1 MNCALNV
8 DQQRALFR
16 KVYGDL
22 NDTKSSGRPFLVK
35 DYIQSVYNLIYTKS
49 NDHAMAL
56 DYARLVPHY
65 IMRSMIKDD
74 ALMDYLLDSGFNM
87 KDINSIKKS
96 FTNHIEN
103 VEKYIGN
110 NNEALKEIKELQ
122 EQVIKNGAK
131 LEPNPL
137 KVQGSKP
144 NASQEFRAIPPT
156 ALADRGQEALSWK
169 EGDPNF
175 NVPNPDVAFYYK
187 VKRKIL
193 DLIMEPSADFD
204 SRKINYPG
212 VGPVYLKI
220 MSSSRI
226 PEDQLYPG
234 TPVNSDAHKKG
245 VSIVITD
252 SYGMPM
258 KFNNDLEID
267 FNGGKMAYYHIRKTE
282 GLVDGNN
289 INLAPEDMNSVDA
302 LVRATNIT
310 RDEAIEVI
318 KQQIKF
324 IHDLREYINKNPQ
337 ENEIKANINGGSL
350 GYAFNDY
357 VRIKNPLA
365 SVNFDG
371 DNFDPFQARDNDPQN
386 GLVKGFTYF
395 YTKGMLDTPIEIKL
409 PEINAELKDKLI
421 SLFTED
427 LYEKDPS
434 GNTYSVSPADR
445 QRLIDNYIKTGPD
458 TIQLIPNS
466 DNKTYAVM
474 IKGDKVNPSDPML
487 FKQAVSDYFNA
498 VAPSKIVAAN
508 RIPSGA
514 TILKSTDPGYESKM
528 KSGDYLEVIDNGKSK
543 FYLIEGRKLH
553 TNNKSLNKDF
563 DDVSFDKT
571 QAGIT
576 YLQRTPTSYNEF
588 IRQNFNIDYQLNGEN
603 KLVKLNAYFTFA
615 PLDSELEKIY
625 GVNDAVKEAET
636 TAPKDTVINNNG
648 PADYLGSIDDLLK
661 DTFEDPELNKL
672 LDNKAKGLQATIDQI
687 NEAKTWYQNHPLSKQ
702 FPFTT
707 MFHAINTKNPN
718 AAATWTKHG
727 ITLFKGA
734 DYSDLY
740 HEAWHA
746 FSQTFLSKSERAELY
761 NEARKLSGSFV
772 DYNSKSVRFNKA
784 TDLQIEEYLAEDF
797 REYVLKGTIKKGS
810 PKRNSIFRR
819 ILDFLKTLFG
829 KSSVIDITDNDKA
842 QELIHDLY
850 EKLRVGNLHEYSFN
864 AENRNFDI
872 LNKGVGAIVPTE
884 PQKSLN
890 YENSKLMVDTIDSL
904 ISEYIDRANM
914 GLNDAEKIRAA
925 ELNRKAQINN
935 ITPEEKAELTGLQS
949 RQSYKYTSTIL
960 KTENGLKKAYKYAQI
975 RLATIRNQMNESLS
989 KAKELDKERIQK
1001 NIDLL
1006 DYVIRNYGNTEV
1018 LSDNKDG
1025 KGMIAYHKLKSKY
1038 INQEDVEEF
1047 FDEENESEEDKYSKG
1062 KEGFDR
1068 GGNESSLT
1076 EMASKEVLYLINSL
1090 HKVDENGL
1098 PVLNKFGIP
1107 ELQGFDNVWN
1117 RLVRM
1122 LQNTL
1127 NIEDMYNKLLLESD
1141 TYPPAKQILEKLGP
1155 VRTDNRSSFSLW
1167 TSFWQ
1172 SLNKTRIPLV
1182 QMTIEKTS
1190 IDDNGNK
1197 LSVPSYAVRIGEA
1210 SADYKKVGQKWE
1222 NYFKTAYDNPY
1233 IKTDNFGVNY
1243 LDTKKVLE
1251 DFPQNTLSGREF
1263 EFFRAIGMRLSDK
1276 NEIHDDIRK
1285 KNTGNAKA
1293 LRNALFLINQ
1303 RGNITV
1309 DSLASIVKE
1318 YPATVIGDVTYP
1330 KIPGEK
1336 RNYNNLQELEA
1347 RYSDDF
1353 SNFMVSNAKGDPQFE
1368 HSLNNS
1374 LTVVINTINRVKS
1387 YDDLMQIPYMSYL
1400 DIERNPFAKA
1410 SIWLNSIFDMN
1421 KPGRPKRRQSDDPKS
1436 PFVTV
1441 NLNNLSG
1448 VLTMENGES
1457 TGEGVASAQ
1466 ADEFTKMILDFH
1478 LTIVNGTP
1486 ELMRHADKGT
1496 SFSVWLSNVNT
1507 KSESKRLYVDTTSFI
1522 SINDRIPGYTE
1533 AYSLIVPYINA
1544 ELKRINEMKRLSET
1558 GVQNFDFNYLERGK
1572 EFVIFDD
1579 VLSNDTKKALLNLT
1593 VPLEEYLKSNT
1604 PESAKLNSDIF
1615 SDYTKYFEQQVKD
1628 LDNQFNKAKFVADS
1642 VIATIK
1648 SDANKKQ
1655 IKNVNEVSAYNAAI
1669 TSFVFNTWIHNLE
1682 SIAFIYGDLAQYNMK
1697 KEEFHKRN
1705 AGMASTG
1712 DIFRTDKNAI
1722 DYVNKVLGNKYAEQI
1737 NIPSKAFDGA
1747 FNTAV
1752 MTDNEIGSKYYEE
1765 YLKIIGDP
1773 EAAKAYAEGNMNE
1786 GDAQGWITFDA
1797 YRTLLV
1803 LEDKWSNKQ
1812 EDLYQKIVK
1821 GEDIYTKDITQFFP
1835 TKKVQYF
1842 GPLDTQGLPIT
1853 AFHKFSLFPL
1863 IPSVIKGTNLENL
1876 HHKMMRENTQYAL
1889 FKSGSKVGTITKSGK
1904 TDKFYEDNKTRKLSE
1919 EPFTTNRIFLEF
1931 LKDQLEIAPKYK
1943 NKVIFSTQL
1952 RKLIEDGLMEG
1963 GVPTDYKTDKPLFER
1978 IAEWSRLNHIQR
1990 LKESP
1995 RYELMKK
2002 YESDINK
2009 LTEARKKELLKE
2021 AGWKMEDGKPT
2032 GSIEKL
2038 LEFVSSELSR
2048 QDLADHELDFIQVGP
2063 DGQIKHDLSMSL
2075 SADKIERLLNAL
2087 VTRRLVKQK
2096 VNGEGLIQVSG
2107 AGFENLNAYTNPE
2120 EKDLAKWGTNDLP
2133 TYHKGKDGKT
2143 TAMKVKIAIQ
2153 GQFEK
2158 LLDLPSV
2165 KDYAYSKNIDR
2176 LTALNTLLK
2185 DEDWLNQN
2193 ENRRA
2198 VTMVGV
2204 RIPVQGLNSME
2215 FMEVYEFL
2223 PKYAG
2228 NIIVPP
2234 AEIVAKSGSD
2244 FDIDK
2249 LTVMMP
2255 TFRYVNG
2262 TLEVARQYDE
2272 KSLKDLYEKTKKAKL
2287 EAGLLRDSQGKIV
2300 SRDSNKIVDGEFKA
2314 LDMYYYNDLI
2324 KKIFGFDPDVLDQ
2337 ELIDEILS
2345 EEKMPTYDEFSDK
2358 INGSKSIEND
2368 LIWNI
2373 RSILELP
2380 ENYSNLIRPN
2390 GTDIVEPLARALQS
2404 KVMEYNPK
2412 KRVFD
2417 GDVTKVSGSRVLE
2430 LGYNLY
2436 KHSSNNIGKQTLG
2449 LGAVDNTYNV
2459 VFNRIGARMN
2469 PSYTQGKGKQAY
2481 TRRLTLLLPHNTI
2494 QVGNENAISLSHIMD
2509 KDNKNKISDVIS
2521 QLMNGWVDIAKDAWI
2536 FNIQGNKEIA
2546 PSLLFM
2552 IQAGVPFKHAVYL
2565 VSQPLVR
2572 EYIKQQKLA
2581 KSTFAE
2587 PLGKAASNSSFFRSK
2602 AREVILENPKFG
2614 FNIPKNSKGAIT
2626 DKAIYEETV
2635 RLTDA
2640 NPNAFDMSELE
2651 KEIDRYSNNLN
2662 AGVQHQYTDA
2672 ERATFLH
2679 FLEIESMSKAVRDV
2693 KMKMN
2698 FDTSKSATL
2707 FDAQNRQLMVDEL
2720 RNDGRLPESLVDNI
2734 LKESPIG
2741 SFYIQPFQL
2750 EIWKDLFK
2758 LRNHPVLNTFL
2769 VNKFRDGNKEQVD
2782 KTFGDNEKFANEFRN
2797 DFMSFIFQ
2805 NTVKDF
2811 NINSASYKGLNV
2823 DEIKVTPVASLQF
2836 GAFVKDSV
2844 LYVDK
2849 DQLKKD
2855 FSRKSYSTEDYTK
2868 KGLAMVPANA
2878 FPYDRDYYKFVFE
2891 RESLRAL
2898 YPIDK
2903 LTQSED
2909 YQDKYEHNLSNN
2921 KNRLENE
2928 TEQAFAKRMRG
2939 VTYEEILRDM
2949 ALDNTFN
2956 SWKIFNSNNSYAD
2969 QFLRIREKYP
2979 ELAADYN
2986 IVKSLS
2992 LSLSKTGFKN
3002 LKLNDTLL
3010 DADKINVLHE
3020 NLLALSNPSV
3030 KKVNDPIENE
3040 RISLF
3045 FSRFSTYAFLQSGL
3059 NVKSSFSLVRL
3070 VPQDNFVRIMEQPV
3084 KDYIKNLNDLT
3095 LEKYYNRF
3103 LLVNDISNS
3112 KNRIRFKDYA
3122 INNSNVNKESKLGLV
3137 NEEDVDGDILVTSKN
3152 DIFSEDYVGNLL
3164 YDGKD
3169 LKISTA
3175 KELAENNK
3183 DITFV
3188 YNDATVSRSNAAKY
3202 DFTLADASS
3211 SFGNVFGIP
3220 TRKAFAGTDT
3230 SFSDVLSEAGVHM
3243 IDPKNK
3249 VIIDNAIQALVKLKN
3264 EGAKLAFS
3272 KAGYGQYMLGA
3283 DDSNGANPSIARA
3296 KAPKT
3301 FLYLSEQLFRNFGY
3315 KNPNYIDTATGRKVI
3330 QSTQEVSDEM
3340 VKDMLNHCFNS

>member
-8 DQQRALFR
+8 EQQRALFR

-74 ALMDYLLDSGFNM
+74 SLMDHLLDSGFNM

-96 FTNHIEN
+96 FTNHIDN

-144 NASQEFRAIPPT
+144 NPSQEFRAIPPT

-212 VGPVYLKI
+212 FGPVYLTI
-220 MSSSRI
+220 MSSSKI

-245 VSIVITD
+245 VSMVITD

-258 KFNNDLEID
+258 KFNNDLEVD

-289 INLAPEDMNSVDA
+289 VNLAPEDMNSVDA
-302 LVRATNIT
+302 LVRSSGIT
-310 RDEAIEVI
+310 RDEAVEVI

-337 ENEIKANINGGSL
+337 ENDLKANINGGSL
-350 GYAFNDY
+350 GYAYNDY

-365 SVNFDG
+365 SVNFEG
-371 DNFDPFQARDNDPQN
+371 DNFDPFQARENDPQN

-395 YTKGMLDTPIEIKL
+395 YTKGMLDTPVEIKL
-409 PEINAELKDKLI
+409 PEMNAELKDKLV
-421 SLFTED
+421 SLFAED

-474 IKGDKVNPSDPML
+474 IKGEKVDPSDPML
-487 FKQAVSDYFNA
+487 FKQAINDYFNA
-498 VAPSKIVAAN
+498 VAPSKTVAAN

-514 TILKSTDPGYESKM
+514 TILKSTDPSYQSKM
-528 KSGDYLEVIDNGKSK
+528 KSGDYVEMIDNGKSK
-543 FYLIEGRKLH
+543 FYLVEGRKLH

-571 QAGIT
+571 QAGVT
-576 YLQRTPTSYNEF
+576 YLQRTPTPYNEF

-615 PLDSELEKIY
+615 PIDSELEKIY

-636 TAPKDTVINNNG
+636 TTPTDTVNNNNG
-648 PADYLGSIDDLLK
+648 PADQLGSIDDLLK

-672 LDNKAKGLQATIDQI
+672 LDNKAKGLQATLDQI
-687 NEAKTWYQNHPLSKQ
+687 SEAKTWYANHPLSKQ

-746 FSQTFLSKSERAELY
+746 FSQTFLPKAERAELY

-772 DYNSKSVRFNKA
+772 DYNGKSVRFNKA

-797 REYVLKGTIKKGS
+797 REYVLKGTVKKGS
-810 PKRNSIFRR
+810 PKRNNIFRR

-850 EKLRVGNLHEYSFN
+850 EKLRVGDLHEYSFN

-872 LNKGVGAIVPTE
+872 LNKGVGAVSLTE
-884 PQKSLN
+884 PQKSLD
-890 YENSKLMVDTIDSL
+890 YDNSKLMVDTIDSL

-914 GLNDAEKIRAA
+914 GLNEVEKLRAA
-925 ELNRKAQINN
+925 ELTRKAQINS
-935 ITPEEKAELTGLQS
+935 ITPEEKSELTGLQS
-949 RQSYKYTSTIL
+949 RQSYKYTSSIL
-960 KTENGLKKAYKYAQI
+960 KTENGLKNAYKYAQI
-975 RLATIRNQMNESLS
+975 RLATIRNQMNSSLAT
-989 KAKELDKERIQK
+989 AKELEKERIQK
-1001 NIDLL
+1001 NVDLL
-1006 DYVIRNYGNTEV
+1006 DYVIRNYGNTDV
-1018 LSDNKDG
+1018 LSDNKEG

-1047 FDEENESEEDKYSKG
+1047 FEEENQSEEEKYSKG
-1062 KEGFDR
+1062 KEGYDR
-1068 GGNESSLT
+1068 GGNETSFT
-1076 EMASKEVLYLINSL
+1076 EMASKEVLYLMSSL
-1090 HKVDENGL
+1090 HKVNEQNV
-1098 PVLNKFGIP
+1098 PVLNKLGVA
-1107 ELQGFDNVWN
+1107 ELHDFDTVKN
-1117 RLVRM
+1117 RFIRM

-1127 NIEDMYNKLLLESD
+1127 SIEDMYNKLSIESD
-1141 TYPPAKQILEKLGP
+1141 TFPPAKQILNKLGP
-1155 VRTDNRSSFSLW
+1155 VRTDNARSFNLW

-1172 SLNKTRIPLV
+1172 SFNKTRVPLT
-1182 QMTIEKTS
+1182 QMTVEKTS
-1190 IDDNGNK
+1190 TDDNGVK
-1197 LSVPSYAVRIGEA
+1197 LAVPTYAVRIGEA

-1233 IKTDNFGVNY
+1233 IKTDNFGANY

-1251 DFPQNTLSGREF
+1251 DFPQNTLSGREY

-1318 YPATVIGDVTYP
+1318 YPAMVIGELSYP

-1368 HSLNNS
+1368 HSLNNT
-1374 LTVVINTINRVKS
+1374 LTVMINTINSVKS
-1387 YDDLMQIPYMSYL
+1387 YDDLMQIPHMSYL
-1400 DIERNPFAKA
+1400 DIDRNPFASA

-1466 ADEFTKMILDFH
+1466 ADEFTKLILDFH

-1496 SFSVWLSNVNT
+1496 SFSVWLSNINT

-1533 AYSLIVPYINA
+1533 AYSLVIPYINA

-1558 GVQNFDFNYLERGK
+1558 GVQNFDFGYLERGK

-1579 VLSNDTKKALLNLT
+1579 NILSKDVKQQLLDLQI
-1593 VPLEEYLKSNT
+1593 PLEDYLKTNT
-1604 PESAKLNSDIF
+1604 PESNNLNAEIFKGFVNYMNTQSKNIDAKF
-1615 SDYTKYFEQQVKD
+1615 TE
-1628 LDNQFNKAKFVADS
+1628 AKFVADS
-1642 VIATIK
+1642 VITTIK
-1648 SDANKKQ
+1648 SEASKKQ
-1655 IKNVNEVSAYNAAI
+1655 IKNVNEVSAYNAAV
-1669 TSFVFNTWIHNLE
+1669 TSFAFNNWIHNIE
-1682 SIAFIYGDLAQYNMK
+1682 SLIFLYGDLALYK
-1697 KEEFHKRN
+1697 DLHKRI
-1705 AGMASTG
+1705 AGTASTG
-1712 DIFRTDKNAI
+1712 DIFRTDKAAV
-1722 DYVNKVLGNKYAEQI
+1722 DYVNKVLGSKYAEQM
-1737 NIPSKAFDGA
+1737 NIPSQPFDGT

-1752 MTDNEIGSKYYEE
+1752 MTDNEIGSEYYKE
-1765 YLKIIGDP
+1765 YLKAIGD
-1773 EAAKAYAEGNMNE
+1773 EKAAKAYADGQMNE

-1797 YRTLLV
+1797 YRTLLN
-1803 LEDKWSNKQ
+1803 LEGKWLDEHEK
-1812 EDLYQKIVK
+1812 LYMKLVK
-1821 GEDIYTKDITQFFP
+1821 GEDVNTRDITKFFP

-1842 GPLDTQGLPIT
+1842 GPLDTQGLPVT

-1876 HHKMMRENTQYAL
+1876 HKKMMTNNTHYAL
-1889 FKSGSKVGTITKSGK
+1889 FKSGSKVATITKSGK
-1904 TDKFYEDNKTRKLSE
+1904 TDKFYENGKTRKLSE
-1919 EPFTTNRIFLEF
+1919 ETFTNNKVFLEF

-1952 RKLIEDGLMEG
+1952 RKLVENGLMENK
-1963 GVPTDYKTDKPLFER
+1963 VPIDFRTDLSLNDKRAEWDKLSETDKR
-1978 IAEWSRLNHIQR
+1978 KN
-1990 LKESP
+1990 
-1995 RYELMKK
+1995 
-2002 YESDINK
+2002 SDIYTQISNYENNLNK
-2009 LTEARKKELLKE
+2009 LNEVKKKELLKE
-2021 AGWKMEDGKPT
+2021 AGWKMENGTPT
-2032 GSIEKL
+2032 GSVENL
-2038 LEFVSSELSR
+2038 LSFVSKELAR
-2048 QDLADHELDFIQVGP
+2048 QDLSDHELDFIQVGP

-2075 SADKIERLLNAL
+2075 SADKIEKLLNAI
-2087 VTRRLVKQK
+2087 VNKRLVKQK

-2107 AGFENLNAYTNPE
+2107 AGFEKLDAYTNPE

-2133 TYHKGKDGKT
+2133 TYHKGTDGKT
-2143 TAMKVKIAIQ
+2143 TAMKVKIAMQ

-2176 LTALNTLLK
+2176 LAALNALLK

-2215 FMEVYEFL
+2215 FMEVFEFL

-2255 TFRYVNG
+2255 TFRYVDG
-2262 TLEVARQYDE
+2262 ILEVARQYSE
-2272 KSLKDLYEKTKKAKL
+2272 KSLRDLYEKTKKAKL
-2287 EAGLLRDSQGKIV
+2287 EAGLLKDSQGKVI
-2300 SRDSNKIVDGEFKA
+2300 SRDSNRIVDGELKQ

-2324 KKIFGFDPDVLDQ
+2324 KNIFGFDPDVLDQ

-2345 EEKMPTYDEFSDK
+2345 EEKMPTYEEFSEK

-2368 LIWNI
+2368 IIWNI
-2373 RSILELP
+2373 REILESP
-2380 ENYSNLIRPN
+2380 INYSKLIKPN
-2390 GTDIVEPLARALQS
+2390 GTYSVEPLAQQLKN
-2404 KVMEYNPK
+2404 KVMTYNPK
-2412 KRVFD
+2412 KGVFNQAND
-2417 GDVTKVSGSRVLE
+2417 KISTSRLLEYTHNLDV
-2430 LGYNLY
+2430 
-2436 KHSSNNIGKQTLG
+2436 HSSNNIGKETLG
-2449 LGAVDNTYNV
+2449 LGAVDNTYNSI
-2459 VFNRIGARMN
+2459 FNRIGAKLN
-2469 PSYTQGKGKQAY
+2469 KSYTQGKGNQAY
-2481 TRRLTLLLPHNTI
+2481 NKRLTILLPHNT
-2494 QVGNENAISLSHIMD
+2494 VKTGNEDVISLSHIMD
-2509 KDNKNKISDVIS
+2509 KDNVNDISDIIS

-2552 IQAGVPFKHAVYL
+2552 VQAGVPFKHAVYL
-2565 VSQPLVR
+2565 VSQPLIR
-2572 EYIKQQKLA
+2572 EYVKQQKLA

-2587 PLGKAASNSSFFRSK
+2587 PLGKAATNPSFFRSK

-2614 FNIPKNSKGAIT
+2614 FKIVKNTKGVIT

-2635 RLTDA
+2635 KLTDA
-2640 NPNAFDMSELE
+2640 NPNAFDMNELE
-2651 KEIDRYSNNLN
+2651 KVIDNYASDVEHGI
-2662 AGVQHQYTDA
+2662 AHQYTDA

-2679 FLEIESMSKAVRDV
+2679 FLELENISRSVAKV
-2693 KMKMN
+2693 KMTLN
-2698 FDTSKSATL
+2698 VDTSISKTL
-2707 FDAQNRQLMVDEL
+2707 FEAESLKVKIIDLE
-2720 RNDGRLPESLVDNI
+2720 NDGIIDKDIVNNV
-2734 LKESPIG
+2734 KTGSPIS
-2741 SFYIQPFQL
+2741 SFFIYDFQN

-2758 LRNHPVLNTFL
+2758 LRNHPVLNKFL

-2811 NINSASYKGLNV
+2811 DINSASYKGLNI
-2823 DEIKVTPVASLQF
+2823 DEIKVSPVASLQF
-2836 GAFVKDSV
+2836 GAIVKDSI

-2855 FSRKSYSTEDYTK
+2855 FTRKTYSTEDYTK
-2868 KGLAMVPANA
+2868 KGLAMLPANA

-2909 YQDKYEHNLSNN
+2909 YQDKYEHNLSNH

-2928 TEQAFAKRMRG
+2928 TEQSFVKRMRG
-2939 VTYEEILRDM
+2939 VTYEEMLRDM

-2979 ELAADYN
+2979 ELSADYN
-2986 IVKSLS
+2986 IIKSLS

-3070 VPQDNFVRIMEQPV
+3070 VPQDNFVRIMEEPV
-3084 KDYIKNLNDLT
+3084 KEYIKNLNDLT

-3103 LLVNDISNS
+3103 LSVNDIANS
-3112 KNRIRFKDYA
+3112 KTRIRFKDYA

-3137 NEEDVDGDILVTSKN
+3137 KKDDVDGDILATTKN
-3152 DIFSEDYVGNLL
+3152 DLFSEDYVGNLI
-3164 YDGKD
+3164 YDAQD

-3175 KELAENNK
+3175 KELAESNK
-3183 DITFV
+3183 DITFI
-3188 YNDATVSRSNAAKY
+3188 YNDATVSRINAAKY
-3202 DFTLADASS
+3202 DFSLAEASNTL
-3211 SFGNVFGIP
+3211 GNVFGIP

-3249 VIIDNAIQALVKLKN
+3249 AIIDNAIQALIKLKN
-3264 EGAKLAFS
+3264 DGATLAFS